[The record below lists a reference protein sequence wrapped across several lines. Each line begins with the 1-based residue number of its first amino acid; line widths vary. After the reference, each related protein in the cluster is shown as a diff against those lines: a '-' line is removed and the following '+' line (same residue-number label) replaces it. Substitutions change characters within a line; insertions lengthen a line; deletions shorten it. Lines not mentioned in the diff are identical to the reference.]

1 MYLLQHALTH
11 ARAHAHRHIC
21 ISNYMHTCKLGHR
34 EIGTNVCAQIG
45 RYCTNLRDITSE
57 KRCVSLACTFT
68 HLSTNKHPLIS
79 RALCNSLTQKIQ
91 PSSSST
97 NILSGKTRQ
106 KMTRQMT
113 WHETLPVT
121 IRKTNKQTK
130 HTHTHR
136 HTTKACEM
144 AVHKTLQIKVSRNEW
159 PIYSC
164 VF

>member
-68 HLSTNKHPLIS
+68 HLSTNKHPLTS

-121 IRKTNKQTK
+121 IRKTNKQNT
-130 HTHTHR
+130 HTHTD
-136 HTTKACEM
+136 
-144 AVHKTLQIKVSRNEW
+144 TLLKLVKWQFTRLFRSKYQGMNDRFTVAYFN
-159 PIYSC
+159 
-164 VF
+164 